1 MQVLHAPVRMS
12 NQNYTIEFAV
22 ACRKKKIIS
31 DFLQGQE
38 VKLNVV
44 VSGAGGSLEVVYF
57 VSSSKAK
64 ERKGRSSEPI
74 FAFPHADEGVTS
86 SNSLREWS
94 PMSQTERPDAL

>member
-1 MQVLHAPVRMS
+1 M
-12 NQNYTIEFAV
+12 
-22 ACRKKKIIS
+22 
-31 DFLQGQE
+31 
-38 VKLNVV
+38 
-44 VSGAGGSLEVVYF
+44 VYF